1 MPSLVHMSTSDFCR
15 NVKCSHYILATRLSV
30 STFISYF
37 AFCLEQ
43 PINIGIIFVR
53 GRTIKSLSVS
63 FKSQLPLNAELG
75 KGSDPSFPPLTANSL
90 QPTAGNSALRGEVYS
105 SHSHSPSLS
114 LPMIF
119 FTLFLWSVFRV
130 ALFILTSQPVNLR
143 SLDSHLSAG
152 GHRGVEGL
160 LASLCPLQ
168 ILHSLLSCRLCAALP
183 AGLKAPQSLPLIFSP
198 LSFSLKCWWTENYM
212 LGLREGCEAGGS
224 EPGRGDTGRKKKKRE
239 GGKTKR

>member
-1 MPSLVHMSTSDFCR
+1 MPSLVQISTSDICGNLCFSTESLR
-15 NVKCSHYILATRLSV
+15 RAVSFLSHLPYLFFFFFL
-30 STFISYF
+30 F
-37 AFCLEQ
+37 L
-43 PINIGIIFVR
+43 IFVR

-63 FKSQLPLNAELG
+63 FKSQLPLTAQLG
-75 KGSDPSFPPLTANSL
+75 KGSDPSFPPLTANCL

-130 ALFILTSQPVNLR
+130 PLFILTSQPVNLR

-183 AGLKAPQSLPLIFSP
+183 AGLKALQSLPLIFSP
-198 LSFSLKCWWTENYM
+198 LSFSLKCWWTENYK

-224 EPGRGDTGRKKKKRE
+224 EPGRGDAGRKKKREKERE
-239 GGKTKR
+239 GVGKTKG